1 MSALRDTA
9 RRWGLALAGCNG
21 IAWPQAAFAHN
32 IAAHEAKFWQ
42 IEWPALAI
50 LLASLWFYVRG
61 VQRLWQASSPGRG
74 VSRGEVAC
82 FIAGWLVLVTALM
95 PPVHTL
101 GEILFSVHMVEH
113 ELLMAVAAP
122 LLVLGR
128 PVIAFLWALP
138 RPARQDLGSLSRGG
152 PVHRVWFFA
161 TSALVAWTVHAL
173 ALWVWHLP
181 ALFEAALANELV
193 HSLQH
198 VCFLGAALLYW
209 TSLLRRRHDPES
221 RGAAVISLFAT
232 TLHSSILGALLT
244 LGTVAWYPL
253 YGGRSATWGLT
264 ALEDQQLAGLVM
276 WVPGGLVYMGA
287 ALALAA
293 VWLSESETH
302 ARRWETALLKE
313 RHS

>member
-1 MSALRDTA
+1 MSALRIIVFA
-9 RRWGLALAGCNG
+9 AASAALLWPSAAMAHHAVGHEEGL
-21 IAWPQAAFAHN
+21 WRP
-32 IAAHEAKFWQ
+32 
-42 IEWPALAI
+42 EWPVAAI
-50 LLASLWFYVRG
+50 LAVSLWFYLRG
-61 VQRLWQASSPGRG
+61 VRRLWRTASRNRG
-74 VSRGEVAC
+74 LRRSEVAC
-82 FIAGWLVLVTALM
+82 FIAGWLVVAAALM

-101 GEILFSVHMVEH
+101 GEALFSVHMVEH

-128 PVIAFLWALP
+128 PLIAFLWAMP
-138 RPARQDLGSLSRGG
+138 QSARRHLGSLPAAHPIR
-152 PVHRVWFFA
+152 PTWLFA
-161 TSALVAWTVHAL
+161 TSALAAWTIHAVI
-173 ALWVWHLP
+173 LWVWHLP
-181 ALFEAALANELV
+181 VLFAAALTSELV

-209 TSLLRRRHDPES
+209 TSLLRDRRDAEG

-232 TLHSSILGALLT
+232 TLQSGMLGALLT
-244 LGTVAWYPL
+244 LGTVTWYPF
-253 YGGRSATWGLT
+253 YADRSAAWGLT

-293 VWLSESETH
+293 AWLAESETKTRH
-302 ARRWETALLKE
+302 WEAALAKE

>member
-1 MSALRDTA
+1 MA
-9 RRWGLALAGCNG
+9 RRWGLALASCGG
-21 IAWPQAAFAHN
+21 IAWPQAAFAHHV
-32 IAAHEAKFWQ
+32 AGHEAEFWQ
-42 IEWPALAI
+42 PEWPVLAI
-50 LLASLWFYVRG
+50 LITSLWFYSRG

-74 VSRGEVAC
+74 VSRREVVC
-82 FIAGWLVLVTALM
+82 FIAGWLVLAAALM

-101 GEILFSVHMVEH
+101 GEALFSVHMVEH
-113 ELLMAVAAP
+113 ELLMTVAAP

-128 PVIAFLWALP
+128 PLIAFLWALP
-138 RPARQDLGSLSRGG
+138 QPARRDLGSLSRART
-152 PVHRVWFFA
+152 VHRVWLFA
-161 TSALVAWTVHAL
+161 TSAIVAWTLHAI

-181 ALFEAALANELV
+181 ALFEAALASELV

-198 VCFLGAALLYW
+198 LCFLGAALLYW
-209 TSLLRRRHDPES
+209 TSLLRQRHNAES

-253 YGGRSATWGLT
+253 YSARSVAWGLT
-264 ALEDQQLAGLVM
+264 GIEDQQLAGLVM

-293 VWLSESETH
+293 MWLGESETR
-302 ARRWETALLKE
+302 ARRWETALIKE

>member
-1 MSALRDTA
+1 MVGA
-9 RRWGLALAGCNG
+9 C
-21 IAWPQAAFAHN
+21 IAWPHAVFAH
-32 IAAHEAKFWQ
+32 HVTGHQEGLWQ
-42 IEWPALAI
+42 PEWPVLTI
-50 LLASLWFYVRG
+50 LIASLWFYLRG
-61 VQRLWQASSPGRG
+61 VQRLWRAASPGRG

-82 FIAGWLVLVTALM
+82 FIAGWLVLAAALM

-138 RPARQDLGSLSRGG
+138 QSARRDVGSLSRARA
-152 PVHRVWFFA
+152 VNRVWLFA
-161 TSALVAWTVHAL
+161 ASALVAWAVHAL

-181 ALFEAALANELV
+181 VLFEAALASELV

-198 VCFLGAALLYW
+198 LCFLGAALLYW
-209 TSLLRRRHDPES
+209 TSLLHRRHDAEG
-221 RGAAVISLFAT
+221 RGVAVISLFAT

-244 LGTVAWYPL
+244 LGTVPWYLL
-253 YGGRSATWGLT
+253 YGGRSAAWGLT

-293 VWLSESETH
+293 AWLRESETR

>member
-1 MSALRDTA
+1 
-9 RRWGLALAGCNG
+9 LALL
-21 IAWPQAAFAHN
+21 I
-32 IAAHEAKFWQ
+32 
-42 IEWPALAI
+42 
-50 LLASLWFYVRG
+50 ASLWFYLRG
-61 VQRLWQASSPGRG
+61 VQRLWQAASPGRG

-82 FIAGWLVLVTALM
+82 FIAGWLVLAAALM
-95 PPVHTL
+95 PPIHTL
-101 GEILFSVHMVEH
+101 GEMLFSVHMVEH
-113 ELLMAVAAP
+113 ELLMAAAAP

-128 PVIAFLWALP
+128 PLIAFLWALP
-138 RPARQDLGSLSRGG
+138 QPARRDLGSLPRAR
-152 PVHRVWFFA
+152 PVHRVWLFA
-161 TSALVAWTVHAL
+161 TSAIVAWTLHAI

-181 ALFEAALANELV
+181 ALFEAALASELV

-198 VCFLGAALLYW
+198 LCFLGAALLYW
-209 TSLLRRRHDPES
+209 TSLLRRRHDAEG
-221 RGAAVISLFAT
+221 RGVAVISLFAT

-253 YGGRSATWGLT
+253 YGGRSAAWGLT
-264 ALEDQQLAGLVM
+264 AIEDQQLAGLVM

-293 VWLSESETH
+293 MWLSESETR

>member
-1 MSALRDTA
+1 MSALSDTA
-9 RRWGLALAGCNG
+9 RRWRLAFVSCSG
-21 IAWPQAAFAHN
+21 IGWPQVAFAHH
-32 IAAHEAKFWQ
+32 IAGHQEGLWQ
-42 IEWPALAI
+42 PEWPVAVILAV
-50 LLASLWFYVRG
+50 SLCLYSRG
-61 VQRLWQASSPGRG
+61 VQRLWRAASPGRG
-74 VSRGEVAC
+74 VARGEVAC
-82 FIAGWLVLVTALM
+82 FIAGWLVLAAALVS
-95 PPVHTL
+95 PVHTL
-101 GEILFSVHMVEH
+101 GEKLFSVHMLEH

-138 RPARQDLGSLSRGG
+138 QSARRDLGSVSRAG
-152 PVHRVWFFA
+152 PVHCVWSFS

-181 ALFEAALANELV
+181 ALFEAALASELV

-198 VCFLGAALLYW
+198 VCFLGAALIYW
-209 TSLLRRRHDPES
+209 TSLLHRCHDAE
-221 RGAAVISLFAT
+221 GHGVAVISLFAT

-253 YGGRSATWGLT
+253 YGGRSAAWGLT
-264 ALEDQQLAGLVM
+264 AIEDQQLAGLVM

-293 VWLSESETH
+293 LWLRESETR

>member
-1 MSALRDTA
+1 
-9 RRWGLALAGCNG
+9 
-21 IAWPQAAFAHN
+21 
-32 IAAHEAKFWQ
+32 
-42 IEWPALAI
+42 
-50 LLASLWFYVRG
+50 
-61 VQRLWQASSPGRG
+61 
-74 VSRGEVAC
+74 
-82 FIAGWLVLVTALM
+82 M

-101 GEILFSVHMVEH
+101 GETLFSVHMVEH
-113 ELLMAVAAP
+113 ELLMTVAAP

-128 PVIAFLWALP
+128 PLIAFLWALP
-138 RPARQDLGSLSRGG
+138 QPARRDLGSLSRART
-152 PVHRVWFFA
+152 VHRAWLFA
-161 TSALVAWTVHAL
+161 TTAIVAWTLHAI

-181 ALFEAALANELV
+181 ALFEAALGSELV

-198 VCFLGAALLYW
+198 LCFLGAALLYW
-209 TSLLRRRHDPES
+209 TSLLRHRHNSES

-253 YGGRSATWGLT
+253 YSTRSVAWGLT
-264 ALEDQQLAGLVM
+264 AIEDQQLAGLVM

-293 VWLSESETH
+293 MWLGESETRT
-302 ARRWETALLKE
+302 RRWETALLKE

>member
-1 MSALRDTA
+1 MG
-9 RRWGLALAGCNG
+9 RRLGLAIVCCG
-21 IAWPQAAFAHN
+21 ITTWPHAAFAHHV
-32 IAAHEAKFWQ
+32 AGHETGFWQ
-42 IEWPALAI
+42 PEWPV
-50 LLASLWFYVRG
+50 LLLLIASLWFYLRG
-61 VQRLWQASSPGRG
+61 VQRLWQAASPGRG

-128 PVIAFLWALP
+128 PLVAFLWALP
-138 RPARQDLGSLSRGG
+138 QPARRDLGSLSRARAA
-152 PVHRVWFFA
+152 HRVWFFA
-161 TSALVAWTVHAL
+161 TSAFVAWTVHAL

-181 ALFEAALANELV
+181 ALFEAALASELV

-198 VCFLGAALLYW
+198 LSFLGAALLYW
-209 TSLLRRRHDPES
+209 TSLLHRRHDAEG
-221 RGAAVISLFAT
+221 RGVAVISLFVT

-253 YGGRSATWGLT
+253 YGGRSAAWGLT
-264 ALEDQQLAGLVM
+264 AIEDQQLAGLVM

-287 ALALAA
+287 ASALAA
-293 VWLSESETH
+293 MWLSESETRT
-302 ARRWETALLKE
+302 RRWEAGLLKE

>member
-9 RRWGLALAGCNG
+9 RRWELALICCGG
-21 IAWPQAAFAHN
+21 IAWPQAALTHN
-32 IAAHEAKFWQ
+32 VSGHEAEFWQ
-42 IEWPALAI
+42 PEWPVLAI
-50 LLASLWFYVRG
+50 LIASLWFYSRG

-74 VSRGEVAC
+74 VNRGEVAC
-82 FIAGWLVLVTALM
+82 FIAGWLVLAAALM
-95 PPVHTL
+95 SPVHTL
-101 GEILFSVHMVEH
+101 GEKLFSVHMLEH

-138 RPARQDLGSLSRGG
+138 QSARRDLGSVSRAE
-152 PVHRVWFFA
+152 PVHGVWSFS
-161 TSALVAWTVHAL
+161 TSALVAWMVHAL

-181 ALFEAALANELV
+181 ALFEAALASELV

-198 VCFLGAALLYW
+198 ICFLGAALIYW
-209 TSLLRRRHDPES
+209 TSLLHRRHDAEG
-221 RGAAVISLFAT
+221 RGVAMISLFAT

-253 YGGRSATWGLT
+253 YGGRSAAWGLT
-264 ALEDQQLAGLVM
+264 AIEDQQLAGLVM

-293 VWLSESETH
+293 MWLGESETR
-302 ARRWETALLKE
+302 ARRWETALLNE
-313 RHS
+313 RQS

>member
-1 MSALRDTA
+1 MP
-9 RRWGLALAGCNG
+9 RRWALALICCGS
-21 IAWPQAAFAHN
+21 IAWPQAAFAHHV
-32 IAAHEAKFWQ
+32 AGHEEGLWQ
-42 IEWPALAI
+42 PEWPVAAILAI
-50 LLASLWFYVRG
+50 SLSFYLAG
-61 VQRLWQASSPGRG
+61 VQRLWKAASPGRG

-82 FIAGWLVLVTALM
+82 FIAGWLVLAVALM

-128 PVIAFLWALP
+128 PVVAFLWALP
-138 RPARQDLGSLSRGG
+138 QPARRDLGSLSRAR
-152 PVHRVWFFA
+152 PVHGVWLFA

-181 ALFEAALANELV
+181 ALFEAALASELV

-209 TSLLRRRHDPES
+209 TSLLHRRHDAEG
-221 RGAAVISLFAT
+221 RGVAVISLFAT

-244 LGTVAWYPL
+244 LGTVPWYPL

-264 ALEDQQLAGLVM
+264 AIEDQQLAGLVM

-293 VWLSESETH
+293 MWLRESETR

>member
-1 MSALRDTA
+1 MG
-9 RRWGLALAGCNG
+9 RRLGLALICCG
-21 IAWPQAAFAHN
+21 ITASPHAAFAHHV
-32 IAAHEAKFWQ
+32 AGHEAGFWQ
-42 IEWPALAI
+42 PEWPVLAMLI
-50 LLASLWFYVRG
+50 ASLGFYVRG

-74 VSRGEVAC
+74 VSRRGVAC
-82 FIAGWLVLVTALM
+82 FIAGWLVLAAALM

-101 GEILFSVHMVEH
+101 GETLFSVHMVEH
-113 ELLMAVAAP
+113 ELLMTVAAP

-128 PVIAFLWALP
+128 PLIAFLWALP
-138 RPARQDLGSLSRGG
+138 QPARRDLGWLSRTG
-152 PVHRVWFFA
+152 PVHRVWLLA
-161 TSALVAWTVHAL
+161 TSALVAWAVHAL

-181 ALFEAALANELV
+181 ALFEAALARELV

-209 TSLLRRRHDPES
+209 TSLLHRRHDAEG
-221 RGAAVISLFAT
+221 RGVAVISLFAT
-232 TLHSSILGALLT
+232 TLHSSVLGALLT

-253 YGGRSATWGLT
+253 YSGRSVVWGLT
-264 ALEDQQLAGLVM
+264 AIEDQQLAGLVM

-293 VWLSESETH
+293 MWLRESETR